1 MKKLIAVAAVLA
13 FAGAQIQTAKPGDRE
28 WATAGKIL
36 TGVAIGAVIAGAAN
50 SHASYSVSYST
61 GPAYYPPP
69 RVVCPPPVV
78 YVPPRVIVAPT
89 PVVYAPRPVV
99 IYHPPVRYGP
109 PAKYVKRAKL
119 HRYESHGPGHPGRY
133 DKPDRRGH
141 R

>member
-13 FAGAQIQTAKPGDRE
+13 FAGAQLQTAKAGDRE

-36 TGVAIGAVIAGAAN
+36 TGVAIGAVIAGAVD
-50 SHASYSVSYST
+50 SHAGYSVTYST
-61 GPAYYPPP
+61 GPAYYPAP

-78 YVPPRVIVAPT
+78 YVPARVIVAPP

-99 IYHPPVRYGP
+99 IYHPPVGYGP
-109 PAKYVKRAKL
+109 PAKYVKH
-119 HRYESHGPGHPGRY
+119 HRHDSRGPGHSGRY
-133 DKPDRRGH
+133 DKHDRRGH